1 MGLEDRLE
9 LNEVQTIAYMP
20 NNIKNKC
27 NEIKLIHIDVG
38 TPPNPLFTWT

>member
-1 MGLEDRLE
+1 MGLENTLE
-9 LNEVQTIAYMP
+9 LDEVQKIVCMP
-20 NNIKNKC
+20 NNIKNKY